1 LSLEPLK
8 AGRVNRAVL
17 WHLQLC
23 SRLLVRLGYHLPA
36 AYVSSAIDALAS
48 EARSIDEISEM
59 DLEREERVRLVLEM
73 FDEHGKSIGSD
84 LDSSDGGNGLD

>member
-1 LSLEPLK
+1 MSLEPLK
-8 AGRVNRAVL
+8 ESRINRAVL

-36 AYVSSAIDALAS
+36 AYVSSAIDALTS
-48 EARSIDEISEM
+48 EALSIDEISEM

-73 FDEHGKSIGSD
+73 FDEHGKIIASD
-84 LDSSDGGNGLD
+84 LDSSDGENGRD

>member
-1 LSLEPLK
+1 LEPLK
-8 AGRVNRAVL
+8 SGRINRAVL

-36 AYVSSAIDALAS
+36 AHVSSAIDALAN
-48 EARSIDEISEM
+48 EALSNDEISEM

-73 FDEHGKSIGSD
+73 FDAHGKRIETEGE
-84 LDSSDGGNGLD
+84 SSGGGGDID